1 MRSRLLVSGLPLRH
15 YLLQRAQLECE
26 QCPSGK
32 WAKPMIR
39 PKAIIGDVNS
49 FESHET
55 LPRPS
60 GTTLAYRPQSYVV
73 AQVSIYASAG
83 SKYETFHSIL
93 GVRVSLM
100 ADCNVRL
107 DVQGNVWQQPPRRLK
122 GAG

>member
-15 YLLQRAQLECE
+15 YLLQRAQLEVRAVPVG
-26 QCPSGK
+26 QM
-32 WAKPMIR
+32 AKPMIR

-73 AQVSIYASAG
+73 ATGSPYTLLQDQNRKRSIAYLVYA
-83 SKYETFHSIL
+83 F
-93 GVRVSLM
+93 
-100 ADCNVRL
+100 
-107 DVQGNVWQQPPRRLK
+107 P
-122 GAG
+122 